1 MYIIFILVPRERE
14 SGGGTGVS
22 NLYTGRKRDTFL
34 ILGVPLQAAYYSYAT
49 RYGGRGFLSAS
60 VCEHEHRKQFEVSVG
75 GQWRVEVS
83 VDGQSNTSRLLLCG
97 GR

>member
-1 MYIIFILVPRERE
+1 MCRIFTQVEK
-14 SGGGTGVS
+14 GTPSSSSAFHYRLPTTPMPHVMGM
-22 NLYTGRKRDTFL
+22 
-34 ILGVPLQAAYYSYAT
+34 
-49 RYGGRGFLSAS
+49 RGFLSAS